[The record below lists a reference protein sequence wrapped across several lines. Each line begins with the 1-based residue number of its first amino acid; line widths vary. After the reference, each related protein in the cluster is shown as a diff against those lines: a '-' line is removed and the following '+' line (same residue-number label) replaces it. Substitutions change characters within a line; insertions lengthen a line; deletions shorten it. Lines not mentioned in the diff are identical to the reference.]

1 MSFKVFY
8 YLIDNFDTR
17 QLPFIRRNVHL
28 CAQKAYRCKLK
39 VKKMANLDFHIVK
52 RIREQIAKG
61 GDRIALKHKVSD
73 MWNGISW
80 KQFGQ
85 QVDALSLALLAQG
98 LRVQDKIGIFSNN
111 MPQWTVADFA
121 ALQLRAVTVPI
132 YPTSTPAQS
141 SYILQNADVRVL
153 FVGEQ
158 AQFDAA
164 VTIFEECEQLELI
177 VAMSDGIELGEHA
190 FAMSWNQF
198 IAQGSVEKQAE
209 LEERIEQANFDDLL
223 TLIYTSGTTGQ
234 PKGVMLDYANIA
246 AQLEGHDLRLSLTEE
261 DVSLCFLPLSHVF
274 ERAWTFYVLYK
285 GATNCY
291 LQDTMQVR
299 DALSEVRPTVMSAV
313 PRFYEKIF
321 SAIHE
326 KVAKAPFIRKVMFTW
341 AVNMGAKMAVCHQEG
356 RKPSIALK
364 KAYAL
369 ADKLVLSKLRALLGG
384 RINFMPCGGA
394 KLDETIGRFF
404 HAIGINVKLGY
415 GMTETTA
422 TISCWDDK
430 CFNPDSI
437 GMAMPGAQVKIGEN
451 NEILVRG
458 PMVMRGYYKMPEETA
473 KTFDEHGFL
482 KTGDAGH
489 IDENGNLF
497 ITDRIKELMKTSNGK
512 YIAPQMVEGT
522 IGKDH
527 FIEQIAVIADTRKF
541 VSALIVPC
549 YDSLEEY
556 AKELNIKYHDRVEL
570 IKHHQIV
577 EMLEQRVNDLQ
588 KELAKFEQVK
598 KFKLLPKAFSM
609 DEGELTP
616 TQKLRRK
623 VINDKYQDEIE
634 EMYTDKSDK
643 K

>member
-1 MSFKVFY
+1 
-8 YLIDNFDTR
+8 
-17 QLPFIRRNVHL
+17 
-28 CAQKAYRCKLK
+28 
-39 VKKMANLDFHIVK
+39 MAKLDFHIVK

-61 GDRIALKHKVSD
+61 GTRVALKHKVGD
-73 MWNGISW
+73 AWQGITW
-80 KQFGQ
+80 EQFGQ

-98 LRVQDKIGIFSNN
+98 LGVQDKIGIFSNN
-111 MPQWTVADFA
+111 MPQWTIADFA
-121 ALQLRAVTVPI
+121 ALQLRGVTVPI
-132 YPTSTPAQS
+132 YPTNTAAQS
-141 SYILQNADVRVL
+141 AYIIDNADVKVL

-158 AQFDAA
+158 PQFDAA
-164 VTIFEECEQLELI
+164 VSIFDECQQLELI
-177 VAMSDGIELGEHA
+177 VAMSDDIELGEHA
-190 FAMSWNQF
+190 FAMTWDDF
-198 IAQGSVEKQAE
+198 IAKGDDSQQLE
-209 LEERIEQANFDDLL
+209 LTSRLEQAQEEDLL

-234 PKGVMLDYANIA
+234 PKGVMLDYANIS
-246 AQLEGHDLRLSLTEE
+246 AQLEGHDERLSLTED

-326 KVAKAPFIRKVMFTW
+326 KVSRAPVHRKIMFTW
-341 AVNMGAKMAVCHQEG
+341 AVNMGAKMAACHQEG
-356 RKPSIALK
+356 RKPSLMLRK
-364 KAYAL
+364 SYAL

-422 TISCWDDK
+422 TVSCWDDQ
-430 CFNPDSI
+430 CFDPSSI

-458 PMVMRGYYKMPEETA
+458 PMVMRGYYKMPEETE

-482 KTGDAGH
+482 KTGDAGY

-497 ITDRIKELMKTSNGK
+497 ITDRIKELMK
-512 YIAPQMVEGT
+512 PQT
-522 IGKDH
+522 
-527 FIEQIAVIADTRKF
+527 
-541 VSALIVPC
+541 VS
-549 YDSLEEY
+549 
-556 AKELNIKYHDRVEL
+556 
-570 IKHHQIV
+570 
-577 EMLEQRVNDLQ
+577 
-588 KELAKFEQVK
+588 
-598 KFKLLPKAFSM
+598 
-609 DEGELTP
+609 T
-616 TQKLRRK
+616 LRLRL
-623 VINDKYQDEIE
+623 
-634 EMYTDKSDK
+634 
-643 K
+643 

>member
-1 MSFKVFY
+1 
-8 YLIDNFDTR
+8 
-17 QLPFIRRNVHL
+17 
-28 CAQKAYRCKLK
+28 
-39 VKKMANLDFHIVK
+39 MAKLDFHIVK
-52 RIREQIAKG
+52 RIREQIANG
-61 GDRIALKHKVSD
+61 GTRVALKHKVAGA
-73 MWNGISW
+73 WQGITW
-80 KQFGQ
+80 EQFGQ
-85 QVDALSLALLAQG
+85 QVDTLSLALLAQG
-98 LRVQDKIGIFSNN
+98 LGVQDKIGIFSNN
-111 MPQWTVADFA
+111 MPQWTIADFA
-121 ALQLRAVTVPI
+121 ALQLRGVTVPI
-132 YPTSTPAQS
+132 YPTNTAAQS
-141 SYILQNADVRVL
+141 AYIIDNADVKVL

-158 AQFDAA
+158 PQFDAA
-164 VTIFEECEQLELI
+164 VSIFEQCEQLELI
-177 VAMSDGIELGEHA
+177 VALSDDIELGDHD
-190 FAMSWNQF
+190 FAISWKDF
-198 IAQGSVEKQAE
+198 VAKGDTSHQAE
-209 LEERIEQANFDDLL
+209 LDERLEQAKVDDLL

-234 PKGVMLDYANIA
+234 PKGVMLDYGNIA
-246 AQLEGHDLRLSLTEE
+246 AQLEGHDQRLSLSQD

-299 DALSEVRPTVMSAV
+299 DALSEVRPTVMCAV

-326 KVAKAPFIRKVMFTW
+326 KVSRAPIHRKIMFTW
-341 AVNMGAKMAVCHQEG
+341 AVNMGAKMALCHQEK
-356 RKPSIALK
+356 RKPSMMLR
-364 KAYAL
+364 KAHAL

-430 CFNPDSI
+430 CFDPDSI
-437 GMAMPGAQVKIGEN
+437 GISMPGAQVKIGEN

-458 PMVMRGYYKMPEETA
+458 PMVMRGYYKMPEETE

-497 ITDRIKELMKTSNGK
+497 ITDRIKELMKTSGGK
-512 YIAPQMVEGT
+512 YIAPQMIEGA

-549 YDSLEEY
+549 FDSLEEY
-556 AKELNIKYHDRVEL
+556 AKELNIAYHDRVEL
-570 IKHHQIV
+570 IKHHQVV
-577 EMLEQRVNDLQ
+577 EMLEKRVNELQ

-598 KFKLLPKAFSM
+598 KFKLLPRAFSM
-609 DEGELTP
+609 DDGELTP

-634 EMYTDKSDK
+634 EMYNEKSDK

>member
-1 MSFKVFY
+1 M
-8 YLIDNFDTR
+8 T
-17 QLPFIRRNVHL
+17 
-28 CAQKAYRCKLK
+28 
-39 VKKMANLDFHIVK
+39 NLDFHIVK
-52 RIREQIAKG
+52 RIREQISAG
-61 GDRIALKHKVSD
+61 GERCALKHKVGDAWKS
-73 MWNGISW
+73 ISW

-85 QVDALSLALLAQG
+85 QMDALSLALLSQNIG
-98 LRVQDKIGIFSNN
+98 VQDKIGLFSNN
-111 MPQWTVADFA
+111 IPQWTITDFA

-132 YPTSTPAQS
+132 YPTNTAEQS
-141 SYILQNADVRVL
+141 AYILQNADVKIL

-158 AQFDAA
+158 AQFDVA
-164 VTIFEECEQLELI
+164 TCIFAQCEQLQLI
-177 VAMSDGIELGEHA
+177 VAMDESVDLHEFEHAVHWSDFIELGQE
-190 FAMSWNQF
+190 SDR
-198 IAQGSVEKQAE
+198 GE
-209 LEERIEQANFDDLL
+209 LDLRLQQANFDDLI

-234 PKGVMLDYANIA
+234 PKGVMLDYANIG
-246 AQLEGHDLRLSLTEE
+246 AQLEGHDQRLNLTKD

-291 LQDTMQVR
+291 LHDVSHVR
-299 DALSEVRPTVMSAV
+299 EALTEVRPTVMCAV

-326 KVAKAPFIRKVMFTW
+326 KVARAPFHRKVMFTW
-341 AVNMGAKMAVCHQEG
+341 AVNMGAKMAACHQEH
-356 RKPSIALK
+356 RKPSWLLK
-364 KAYAL
+364 KCHKF
-369 ADKLVLSKLRALLGG
+369 ADKIVLAKLRALLGG

-404 HAIGINVKLGY
+404 HALGINVKLGY

-422 TISCWDDK
+422 TISCWDDN

-437 GMAMPGAQVKIGEN
+437 GLSMPGAQVKIGEN

-489 IDENGNLF
+489 IDDQGNLF
-497 ITDRIKELMKTSNGK
+497 ITDRIKELMKTSGGK
-512 YIAPQMVEGT
+512 YIAPQVIEGA

-549 YDSLEEY
+549 FDALEEH
-556 AKELNIKYHDRVEL
+556 AKELNIKYHDRMEL
-570 IKHHQIV
+570 LKNSEVI
-577 EMLEQRVNDLQ
+577 EMFEKRINELQ
-588 KELAKFEQVK
+588 DGLAKFEQVK

-623 VINDKYQDEIE
+623 VINTRYEEEIE
-634 EMYTDKSDK
+634 EMYQEK
-643 K
+643 KK